1 MTDPLAVFAPAVR
14 TWFSETFDQPTPP
27 QSQGWPP
34 IQRGENTLIL
44 APTGSGKTL
53 AAFLWGIDCL
63 YAKLAAGEEPEG
75 VELVY
80 ISPLKALNND
90 IERNLRVPLRGIR
103 QVDRRDSGVELP
115 PLRVA
120 VRTGDTPRS
129 ARQAMVRQPPHI
141 LITTPESLYLLLT
154 SPRARE
160 MFRSLRTVIV
170 DEIHTLCGNKRGVHL
185 ALSLE
190 RLEHLAEGRIQ
201 RIGLSATIRPLKEVA
216 RFLGGYAPTRQR
228 GTRNEGRGIS
238 DEELGT
244 RDEGGEISSLL
255 TDSLP
260 VDSSSIDYHL
270 RPVTIVDAEYE
281 KPLDL
286 KVITVVDDFRDLQGG
301 SIWPSVIPRVL
312 DLIRQHRTTLI
323 FCNSRRLAERTAD
336 RLNDQ
341 LAAEAS
347 GRTEEGWSAM
357 MTREGVAQHLG
368 FSAAGPTVASIRAH
382 HGSMS
387 REARL
392 QMEADLK
399 AGRLPALVGTSS
411 LELGIDIG
419 SIDLVVQLQSPKSVA
434 QGLQRVGRSG
444 HLVGQT
450 SKGRIFTTHRE
461 DLMEASAVAGGMLR
475 GEVEST
481 YTPRNCLDV
490 LAQQI
495 VAMTSVETWGTEE
508 LYALVRRAYPYRNL
522 SRRAFTSMLHMLA
535 GKYPSRVFRE
545 LRPRIGWDPV
555 REQISAL
562 PGSRIV
568 ALINGGTIPDRGTF
582 GAYLPDGKTKIGE
595 LDEEFVFETREGD
608 VFVLGSQVWRAVEIT
623 DDRVLVA
630 PAPGAPPRLPFW
642 RGDLPWRPYEL
653 GKRIGEFRRQVAERL
668 QAWDSLHPSPSA
680 LLPSHSPDEEESEG
694 QNGRQT
700 APEELVQWLQRDHAL
715 DRYSACNVLQY
726 VRRQLDAIDAISS
739 DRMVIAECF
748 SDALGDPR
756 MVVHSPFGGRVNGPW
771 GLALAGV
778 LRERTGV
785 DVEVLSND
793 DGIIFR
799 FPEADVDPPLDVV
812 GELTPQEGRERLLQE
827 LPNSALFGAQFR
839 MNAQRALLLPTTRP
853 GKRTPFWLQRLRA
866 KDLLQVVKRLK
877 DFPILAETYRDCL
890 REVMDWPHL
899 EEVLAGIQAGE
910 IEVLPVETV
919 VPSPVAAALLFDFIS
934 VYMYEWDTPKAERQL
949 QALAFNRDLL
959 ADLMEDVDLAELLR
973 PEAVR
978 EVSDR
983 VARRASTTRARSVEE
998 LAWLLAD
1005 MGDLTT
1011 SEVEERTTGD
1021 GPAWLAELAHQGRA
1035 LQVLIPTPVGP
1046 VHRWISAEHYRLYR
1060 DAFALPQTPAIP
1072 IPDRLLDPHY
1082 RPEEARGEIL
1092 RGFLVHSG
1100 PVTIEEIRVR
1110 YDLPAEWLEGE
1121 LNHLVE
1127 SREIARGRFQS
1138 AKQPPIQPEGRMQ
1151 YVDRRN
1157 LEQIHRRTLTLL
1169 RREVQ
1174 PVPLSAY
1181 AAFLARWQ
1189 HLHPHT
1195 QLSGAR
1201 GLTQVLQQLRAVPVV
1216 GPVWERD
1223 VLTGRLRDFDPAQL
1237 EALCQ
1242 SGELVWMGS
1251 GGKDPKRSRVR
1262 FLFRGEGSGFLRQEP
1277 DPEAVAELGGSA
1289 RRVWDFLK
1297 GEGACFFADLQ
1308 AGLEMEPDLLQ
1319 EALTELVLAGI
1330 GTNDRLQALREI
1342 FARGSLG
1349 LSAPRPA
1356 FSALEPQLAQR
1367 LEPSG
1372 RHRRERYRRA
1382 KRRAAQR
1389 VREQLSWV
1397 GRWSLVHR
1405 LGVMGKSLSDEERVV
1420 RQARQLLNR
1429 YGVVTRAAL
1438 ENEEGQW
1445 DWGDLYPRF
1454 RLMEMRGEVRR
1465 GYFVER
1471 LSGLQFALPE
1481 VVEGVRDVAK
1491 PPGGDEPLVVMS
1503 SCDPANL
1510 FGPQEVGGPVMA
1522 TGETLRFS
1530 RLPSTYLALD
1540 HGWPVLLAEGNGT
1553 ALTAAQGA
1561 DEGVIRRALGAL
1573 LPRLASS
1580 SRGRRVTVQRWNGE
1594 AAIGSPGQLLLES
1607 VGAVRGYGGMEWVG
1621 MRQGLE

>member
-1 MTDPLAVFAPAVR
+1 MDLGLNAFAPPVR
-14 TWFSETFDQPTPP
+14 VWFRETFGQPTPP

-34 IQRGENTLIL
+34 IQQGENTLIL

-53 AAFLWGIDCL
+53 AAFLWGIDRL
-63 YAKLAAGEEPEG
+63 YAKLAAGEELEG
-75 VELVY
+75 VELLYV
-80 ISPLKALNND
+80 SPLKALNND
-90 IERNLRVPLRGIR
+90 IERNLRVPLRGIQR
-103 QVDRRDSGVELP
+103 VSQRDFDAEPPDGDRLP
-115 PLRVA
+115 GLRVA

-160 MFRSLRTVIV
+160 MLRSVRTVIV

-190 RLEHLAEGRIQ
+190 RLEHIAEGPIQ
-201 RIGLSATIRPLKEVA
+201 RIGLSATIRPLEEVA
-216 RFLGGYAPTRQR
+216 RFLGGCESISQR
-228 GTRNEGRGIS
+228 GMNN
-238 DEELGT
+238 
-244 RDEGGEISSLL
+244 GEAKASSLL
-255 TDSLP
+255 VDPLP
-260 VDSSSIDYHL
+260 IDYHP
-270 RPVTIVDAEYE
+270 RPVTIVDAGYE

-286 KVITVVDDFRDLQGG
+286 KVVTVVEDFRDLQGG
-301 SIWPSVIPRVL
+301 SIWPSIIPRVL

-341 LAAEAS
+341 IAADTS
-347 GRTEEGWSAM
+347 GRAEEGWSAL

-368 FSAAGPTVASIRAH
+368 FSAAGTTVASIRAH

-392 QMEADLK
+392 QMEDDLK

-450 SKGRIFTTHRE
+450 SKGRIFVTHRE
-461 DLMEASAVAGGMLR
+461 DLMEAAAVAGGMLR
-475 GEVEST
+475 GQVEPT

-495 VAMTSVETWGTEE
+495 VAMASVETWSVEA
-508 LYALVRRAYPYRNL
+508 LYALVRRAYPYRKL
-522 SRRAFTSMLHMLA
+522 SRRAFTSVLKMLA
-535 GKYPSRVFRE
+535 GKYPSQAFRE
-545 LRPRIGWDPV
+545 LRPRIGLNPV
-555 REQISAL
+555 QDRISAL

-568 ALINGGTIPDRGTF
+568 ALTNGGTIPDRGTF
-582 GAYLPDGKTKIGE
+582 GAYLADGKTKIGE
-595 LDEEFVFETREGD
+595 LDEEFVFETRVGD

-653 GKRIGEFRRQVAERL
+653 GVRIGQFRRRVAERVR
-668 QAWDSLHPSPSA
+668 
-680 LLPSHSPDEEESEG
+680 EEEVL
-694 QNGRQT
+694 
-700 APEELVQWLQRDHAL
+700 AEELIQWVQRDYAL
-715 DRYSACNVLQY
+715 DRNSARNVLEY
-726 VRRQLDAIDAISS
+726 VRRQLDSVGAISS
-739 DRMVIAECF
+739 DRTVIVECF

-756 MVVHSPFGGRVNGPW
+756 LVVHSPFGGKINGPW
-771 GLALAGV
+771 GLALAGA
-778 LRERTGV
+778 LRKRTGV
-785 DVEVLSND
+785 DVEVLAND

-799 FPEADVDPPLDVV
+799 FPEAAVDPPLDVV
-812 GELTPQEGRERLLQE
+812 VRLTPQEAQERLLQE
-827 LPNSALFGAQFR
+827 LPHSALFGAQFR
-839 MNAQRALLLPTTRP
+839 MNAQRALLLPRTRP

-866 KDLLQVVKRLK
+866 KDLLQVVKHFE

-890 REVMDWPHL
+890 RDVMDWPHL
-899 EEVLAGIQAGE
+899 EEVLTRIQQGE

-919 VPSPVAAALLFDFIS
+919 VPSPVAAGLLFDFIN
-934 VYMYEWDTPKAERQL
+934 VYLYEWDAPKAEKQL
-949 QALAFNRDLL
+949 QRLAFNRELL
-959 ADLMEDVDLAELLR
+959 ADLLEDVDMAELLR
-973 PEAVR
+973 PEAVK

-983 VARRASTTRARSVEE
+983 VARRAPTTRARSAEE
-998 LAWLLAD
+998 LAWLLGE

-1011 SEVEERTTGD
+1011 SEVEERAAGD
-1021 GPAWLAELAHQGRA
+1021 GPAWLVELAHQGRA
-1035 LQVLIPTPVGP
+1035 LQVQIPTSAGP

-1060 DAFALPQTPAIP
+1060 DAFTLPQTPPIP
-1072 IPDRLLDPHY
+1072 IPERLLGP
-1082 RPEEARGEIL
+1082 RRQPEEARGEVL
-1092 RGFLVHSG
+1092 GRFLAHSG
-1100 PVTIEEIRVR
+1100 PLTLEEMRGR
-1110 YDLPAEWLEGE
+1110 YDFPTDWLEGE
-1121 LNHLVE
+1121 LNGLVE
-1127 SREIARGRFQS
+1127 SRELARGRFQPS
-1138 AKQPPIQPEGRMQ
+1138 KQAPIQPEGRIQ

-1174 PVPLSAY
+1174 PVPLYAY

-1201 GLTQVLQQLRAVPVV
+1201 GLAQVLQQLRAVPVV

-1223 VLTGRLRDFDPAQL
+1223 VLPGRLRDFDPAHL

-1242 SGELVWMGS
+1242 SGELVWVGS
-1251 GGKDPKRSRVR
+1251 RGKDPKRSRVR
-1262 FLFRGEGSGFLRQEP
+1262 FLFRGEGNAFLREEP
-1277 DPEAVAELGGSA
+1277 DPEAVAELREA
-1289 RRVWDFLK
+1289 AQAVWDFLK
-1297 GEGACFFADLQ
+1297 MEGACFFTDLQ
-1308 AGLEMEPDLLQ
+1308 AGLGMEPKPLR
-1319 EALTELVLAGI
+1319 EALTELVMAGI
-1330 GTNDRLQALREI
+1330 VTNDCLQALREI
-1342 FARGSLG
+1342 FAQGSLG
-1349 LSAPRPA
+1349 LSAPRPPV
-1356 FSALEPQLAQR
+1356 SALEVQLAQR

-1389 VREQLSWV
+1389 VRGQLSWV

-1405 LGVMGKSLSDEERVV
+1405 LGVMGKPVSDEEGIV

-1429 YGVVTRAAL
+1429 YGVVTKAAL

-1445 DWGDLYPRF
+1445 YWRDLYPQF

-1465 GYFVER
+1465 GYFVEG

-1481 VVEGVRDVAK
+1481 AVEGLRDAARPV
-1491 PPGGDEPLVVMS
+1491 GDDEPLVVMN

-1510 FGPQEVGGPVMA
+1510 FGPQDIGGPVMA
-1522 TGETLRFS
+1522 TGEALHFW
-1530 RLPSTYLALD
+1530 RLPSTYLVLH
-1540 HGWPVLLAEGNGT
+1540 HGWPVLLAEGNGA
-1553 ALTAAQGA
+1553 ALTTAQGA
-1561 DEGVIRRALGAL
+1561 GEGLIRQALLAL
-1573 LPRLASS
+1573 LPRLAAASK
-1580 SRGRRVTVQRWNGE
+1580 GRRVVVQRWNGE
-1594 AAIGSPGQLLLES
+1594 DVAGSPGQLLLES
-1607 VGAVRGYGGMEWVG
+1607 VGAVRSYGGMEWEG
-1621 MRQGLE
+1621 FGPGLK

>member
-1 MTDPLAVFAPAVR
+1 MTDPLAGFALAVR
-14 TWFSETFDQPTPP
+14 AWFSETFDRPTPP
-27 QSQGWPP
+27 QVQGWPP
-34 IQRGENTLIL
+34 IQRGENTLLL

-53 AAFLWGIDCL
+53 AAFLWGIDRL
-63 YAKLAAGEEPEG
+63 FTKLAEGEEPKG
-75 VELVY
+75 VELLY

-103 QVDRRDSGVELP
+103 RVSERDLGVELP
-115 PLRVA
+115 RLRVA

-129 ARQAMVRQPPHI
+129 ARQAMIRQPPHV
-141 LITTPESLYLLLT
+141 LITTPESFYLLLT

-160 MFRSLRTVIV
+160 MFRSVRTVIL

-190 RLEHLAEGRIQ
+190 RLEHLAEGPIQ
-201 RIGLSATIRPLKEVA
+201 RIGLSATIRPLEEVA
-216 RFLGGYAPTRQR
+216 RFLGGYCEAASQR
-228 GTRNEGRGIS
+228 GMSNEEWGRS
-238 DEELGT
+238 NEEGET
-244 RDEGGEISSLL
+244 RDEVSKARIGEGTENSTSLV
-255 TDSLP
+255 DSLP
-260 VDSSSIDYHL
+260 IDPSPIDYHP

-286 KVITVVDDFRDLQGG
+286 KVITVAESFHNLPGG

-312 DLIRQHRTTLI
+312 DLIRQHHTTLI
-323 FCNSRRLAERTAD
+323 FCNSRRLAERTSD

-341 LAAEAS
+341 IAAETS

-357 MTREGVAQHLG
+357 LTREGVPQHMG
-368 FSAAGPTVASIRAH
+368 MSATGMTQAPIRAH

-387 REARL
+387 REVRL

-450 SKGRIFTTHRE
+450 SKGRLFATHRE
-461 DLMEASAVAGGMLR
+461 DLMEAAAVAGGMLR
-475 GEVEST
+475 GEVEAT

-490 LAQQI
+490 LSQQV
-495 VAMTSVETWGTEE
+495 VAMASVEMWDLEE
-508 LYALVRRAYPYRNL
+508 LYALVRRAYPYQNL
-522 SRRAFTSMLHMLA
+522 SRRAFTSVLHMLA
-535 GKYPSRVFRE
+535 GKYPSRAFRE
-545 LRPRIGWDPV
+545 LRPRIAWDPV
-555 REQISAL
+555 QDQISAL
-562 PGSRIV
+562 PGSRIM
-568 ALINGGTIPDRGTF
+568 ALTNGGTIPNRGSF
-582 GAYLPDGKTKIGE
+582 GAYLSDGRTKIGE

-608 VFVLGSQVWRAVEIT
+608 VFVLGSQVWRAVKIT
-623 DDRVLVA
+623 DDRVMVV

-653 GKRIGEFRRQVAERL
+653 GERIGQFRWQVAERM
-668 QAWDSLHPSPSA
+668 QEREVP
-680 LLPSHSPDEEESEG
+680 
-694 QNGRQT
+694 
-700 APEELVQWLQRDHAL
+700 PEELLQWLQRNYAL
-715 DRYSACNVLQY
+715 DRNSAHNVLDY
-726 VRRQLDAIDAISS
+726 VGRQLDAMGAISS
-739 DRMVIAECF
+739 DRMVIVESF
-748 SDALGDPR
+748 PDALGDPR
-756 MVVHSPFGGRVNGPW
+756 MVVHSPFGGKVNGPW
-771 GLALAGV
+771 GLALAAV

-785 DVEVLSND
+785 DVEVLTND

-799 FPEADVDPPLDVV
+799 FPEADVNPPLDVV
-812 GELTPQEGRERLLQE
+812 AGLTPQEGRERLLQE

-839 MNAQRALLLPTTRP
+839 MNAQRALLLPGTRP

-866 KDLLQVVKRLK
+866 KDLLQVVERF
-877 DFPILAETYRDCL
+877 DGFPILAETYRDCL

-899 EEVLAGIQAGE
+899 EELLGKIQGGE
-910 IEVLPVETV
+910 IEVLPVETA
-919 VPSPVAAALLFDFIS
+919 VPSPVAAGLLFDFINI
-934 VYMYEWDTPKAERQL
+934 YMYEWDTPKAERQL
-949 QALAFNRDLL
+949 QALALNRELL
-959 ADLMEDVDLAELLR
+959 ADLLEDVDLAELLR

-983 VARRASTTRARSVEE
+983 VARRAPTTQARSVEE
-998 LAWLLAD
+998 LAWLLGE

-1011 SEVEERTTGD
+1011 PEVEERTTGD
-1021 GPAWLAELAHQGRA
+1021 GAAWLDELAHQGRV
-1035 LQVLIPTPVGP
+1035 LQVPIPTPSGLD
-1046 VHRWISAEHYRLYR
+1046 HRWISAERYPLYR
-1060 DAFALPQTPAIP
+1060 DAFDLAQVPPIP
-1072 IPDRLLDPHY
+1072 IPERLLRPHHG
-1082 RPEEARGEIL
+1082 PEEARGEIL
-1092 RGFLVHSG
+1092 RSFLVHSG
-1100 PVTIEEIRVR
+1100 LVTIEEIQAR
-1110 YDLPAEWLEGE
+1110 YEFPVEWLEGE
-1121 LNHLVE
+1121 LDHLIE
-1127 SREIARGRFQS
+1127 SREVARGRFQPDELP
-1138 AKQPPIQPEGRMQ
+1138 AIQPEGRIQ
-1151 YVDRRN
+1151 VVDRRN

-1201 GLTQVLQQLRAVPVV
+1201 GLRQVLQQLRAVPVV

-1223 VLTGRLRDFDPAQL
+1223 VLPGRLRDFDPAQL

-1242 SGELVWMGS
+1242 SGELVWVGS
-1251 GGKDPKRSRVR
+1251 GGKDPRRSRVR
-1262 FLFRGEGSGFLRQEP
+1262 FLFRGEGSGFLEWEP
-1277 DPEAVAELGGSA
+1277 PPQATAELGEAA
-1289 RRVWDFLK
+1289 RGVWDLLRA
-1297 GEGACFFADLQ
+1297 EGACFFADLQ
-1308 AGLEMEPDLLQ
+1308 AGLEMRPEVLR

-1330 GTNDRLQALREI
+1330 VTNDTLQALREI
-1342 FARGSLG
+1342 LAQGGLG
-1349 LSAPRPA
+1349 VSTPPPPS
-1356 FSALEPQLAQR
+1356 SALEVQLTHR
-1367 LEPSG
+1367 LEPSS
-1372 RHRRERYRRA
+1372 RHRRTRYRRA
-1382 KRRAAQR
+1382 KRRVVQR

-1397 GRWSLVHR
+1397 GRWSLTHR
-1405 LGVMGKSLSDEERVV
+1405 LGVMGKPVSDEERIL

-1465 GYFVER
+1465 GYFVEG

-1481 VVEGVRDVAK
+1481 VVEGVRDAAK
-1491 PPGGDEPLVVMS
+1491 PPGVDEPLVVMS

-1510 FGPQEVGGPVMA
+1510 FGLQEVGGPMMT
-1522 TGETLRFS
+1522 TGKTLRFS
-1530 RLPSTYLALD
+1530 RLPSTYLVLH

-1553 ALTAAQGA
+1553 ALTTSQGT
-1561 DEGVIRRALGAL
+1561 DEGVIRRALGVL
-1573 LPRLASS
+1573 LPRLASVG
-1580 SRGRRVTVQRWNGE
+1580 RGHRVTVQRWNGE
-1594 AAIGSPGQLLLES
+1594 GAIGSPGQLLLES
-1607 VGAVRGYGGMEWVG
+1607 AGAVRGYGGMEWE
-1621 MRQGLE
+1621 RK